1 MLLVIQAHPRLRG
14 DYAERLAQE
23 NRHKGSSP
31 PARGLQQPA
40 QCDGMNYRLIPAC
53 AGTTLIKAHKYAMF
67 IADFL
72 ISPLTSEEHLMPHNN
87 QVKPYALEH
96 D

>member
-1 MLLVIQAHPRLRG
+1 M
-14 DYAERLAQE
+14 
-23 NRHKGSSP
+23 GSSP
-31 PARGLQQPA
+31 PARGLLFSRPFMRA
-40 QCDGMNYRLIPAC
+40 YPGLIPAC

>member
-1 MLLVIQAHPRLRG
+1 M
-14 DYAERLAQE
+14 
-23 NRHKGSSP
+23 GSSP
-31 PARGLQQPA
+31 PARGLRNMIFESYALQ
-40 QCDGMNYRLIPAC
+40 GLIPAC